1 MNTQHQKENQMS
13 VGNWP
18 ADSAGESRKENHMSY
33 TTASPAKDQSVAG
46 HIVQHD
52 ASGQGHCWRTI
63 HRDDIPAQIR
73 LEIGGEII
81 DGRRDSG
88 QIVASNGLH
97 YRWLA

>member
-1 MNTQHQKENQMS
+1 MATKHNRSKPINTTS
-13 VGNWP
+13 
-18 ADSAGESRKENHMSY
+18 
-33 TTASPAKDQSVAG
+33 DQSVAG

-52 ASGQGHCWRTI
+52 ASGQGHCWCTI
-63 HRDDIPAQIR
+63 HRDDIPVQIR

>member
-1 MNTQHQKENQMS
+1 MNTQHQKENQMDATIS
-13 VGNWP
+13 IMAV
-18 ADSAGESRKENHMSY
+18 ATIAHS
-33 TTASPAKDQSVAG
+33 DQSVAG

-52 ASGQGHCWRTI
+52 ASGQGHCWCTI
-63 HRDDIPAQIR
+63 RRDDIPVQIR